1 MVNRVNK
8 FGLKVDT
15 KLADFIDN
23 EVLKDTDIDNE
34 NFWKNINNFVTEL
47 SLKNKSLLD
56 KRNIIKTKL
65 DDWHKERK
73 KK

>member
-23 EVLKDTDIDNE
+23 EVLKDTD
-34 NFWKNINNFVTEL
+34 
-47 SLKNKSLLD
+47 
-56 KRNIIKTKL
+56 TKL
-65 DDWHKERK
+65 TGWVLRY
-73 KK
+73 